1 MCSTKFFSI
10 FLKGMFALHFL
21 HTVKVSYKNETF
33 LIKINQATAY
43 LVVYPEKKNQQL
55 SFYVLKFSEF
65 HTFNYLFWGTFKT
78 TTTVVVYCF
87 NPRMKQKNHK
97 PNFNTINDIL
107 SS

>member
-1 MCSTKFFSI
+1 
-10 FLKGMFALHFL
+10 MFALRFL